1 MTTDNNV
8 QAEALA
14 EVSVNI
20 GKAGTL
26 IARAKTFSTGSR
38 GYHASGK
45 LVLNGKTYQ
54 TNIQLVE
61 VGSKPQ

>member
-1 MTTDNNV
+1 MSKGDNV
-8 QAEALA
+8 QAETLA
-14 EVSVNI
+14 EIAVNI
-20 GKAGTL
+20 DKAGTL